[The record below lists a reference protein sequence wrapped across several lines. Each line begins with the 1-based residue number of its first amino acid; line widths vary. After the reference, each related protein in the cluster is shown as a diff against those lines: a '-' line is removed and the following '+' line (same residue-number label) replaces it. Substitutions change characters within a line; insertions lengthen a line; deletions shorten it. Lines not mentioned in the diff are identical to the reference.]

1 MRSSWTTLALTLATA
16 LPFAL
21 WLAPAGAQDFPN
33 KPIRMIVPVPPG
45 GTGDMVS
52 RLFANAAAKDL
63 GQSIVVENRP
73 GATGNIGTVAAVKSP
88 ADGYTIFLCSIG
100 NCAVNASLYANPGYD
115 LFKDVAPVALL
126 GYSINVLTVGPQTG
140 INTLPELLTKARAG
154 QLSYASSGV
163 GASNHLGGE
172 MLKKVTGV
180 PLLHVPYKGSGPA
193 ITDLLGGQVQVFFD
207 NEPSILPFIK
217 SNRVKPLAVTGKTRS
232 ANLPEVPTM
241 EELGYK
247 GFVIEPWYAIGAP
260 AGTPPAIV
268 DRLNTAFNRALQDAT
283 VRKTLQEAGISV
295 GGGNAAAFAQHM
307 RLEHDKWAELI
318 RAQKITAE

>member
-1 MRSSWTTLALTLATA
+1 MRRRWITLALTFATA
-16 LPFAL
+16 FGLTPV
-21 WLAPAGAQDFPN
+21 GAQDFPN

-73 GATGNIGTVAAVKSP
+73 GATGNIGTAAAVKSP

-140 INTLPELLTKARAG
+140 IHTLPDLLAKARAG

-172 MLKKVTGV
+172 MLKKVSGV

-217 SNRVKPLAVTGKTRS
+217 SNRVKALAVTGKTRS

-268 DRLNTAFNRALQDAT
+268 ERLNAAFNRALQDAT
-283 VRKTLQEAGISV
+283 VRKTLQEAGISP
-295 GGGNAAAFAQHM
+295 GGGNAASFAQHM

>member
-1 MRSSWTTLALTLATA
+1 MRKSWITLALSLAATLGLT
-16 LPFAL
+16 
-21 WLAPAGAQDFPN
+21 PAVAQDFPN

-63 GQSIVVENRP
+63 GQSIVVDNRP
-73 GATGNIGTVAAVKSP
+73 GATGNIGTVAAVKAP

-126 GYSINVLTVGPQTG
+126 GYSINVLTVGPQAG
-140 INTLPELLTKARAG
+140 IGTLPELLAKARTG

-172 MLKKVTGV
+172 MLKKVSGV

-217 SNRVKPLAVTGKTRS
+217 SNRVKALAVTGKTRS

-260 AGTPPAIV
+260 AGTPPAV
-268 DRLNTAFNRALQDAT
+268 VARLNAAFNRALQDPT
-283 VRKTLQEAGISV
+283 VRKTLQEAGINA
-295 GGGNAAAFAQHM
+295 GGGSAASFAQHM
-307 RLEHDKWAELI
+307 RQEHGKWAELI
-318 RAQKITAE
+318 RTQKITAE

>member
-1 MRSSWTTLALTLATA
+1 MRRYFAALAALAAAA
-16 LPFAL
+16 LMAVS
-21 WLAPAGAQDFPN
+21 PAQAQDFPTR
-33 KPIRMIVPVPPG
+33 PIKMIVPVPPG

-52 RLFANAAAKDL
+52 RLFANFASKDL
-63 GQSIVVENRP
+63 GQSIVVDNRP

-100 NCAVNASLYANPGYD
+100 NCAVNASLYANPGFD

-126 GYSINVLTVGPQTG
+126 GYSINVLTVGPQSG
-140 INTLPELLTKARAG
+140 ISSLPDLLNKAG
-154 QLSYASSGV
+154 GGKLSYASSGV

-193 ITDLLGGQVQVFFD
+193 ITDLLGGQVEVFFD

-217 SNRVKPLAVTGKTRS
+217 SNKVKALAVTGKTRS
-232 ANLPEVPTM
+232 ANLPDVPTM

-247 GFVIEPWYAIGAP
+247 GFIIEPWYAIGAP
-260 AGTPPAIV
+260 AGTPTAIIN
-268 DRLNTAFNRALQDAT
+268 RLNAAFNRALQDPA
-283 VRKTLQEAGISV
+283 VRKTLQEAGISL
-295 GGGNAAAFAQHM
+295 GGGSAAAFGQHI
-307 RLEHDKWAELI
+307 RAEHDKWAELI
-318 RAQKITAE
+318 KAQKIIAE

>member
-1 MRSSWTTLALTLATA
+1 MRRSWITLALSLAATLGLT
-16 LPFAL
+16 
-21 WLAPAGAQDFPN
+21 PAVAQDFPN

-63 GQSIVVENRP
+63 GQSIVVDNRP
-73 GATGNIGTVAAVKSP
+73 GATGNIGTVAAVKAP

-140 INTLPELLTKARAG
+140 IGTLPELLAKARAG

-217 SNRVKPLAVTGKTRS
+217 SNRVKALAVTGKTRS

-260 AGTPPAIV
+260 AGTPPAVIQ
-268 DRLNTAFNRALQDAT
+268 RLNAAFNRALQDPT
-283 VRKTLQEAGISV
+283 VRKTLQEAGISA
-295 GGGNAAAFAQHM
+295 GGGSAASFAQHM
-307 RLEHDKWAELI
+307 RQEHDKWADLI